1 MKSINSYP
9 VSTTKALRHVG
20 LMLLLMS
27 GHGSVLA
34 DRLLLI
40 STTLDTQ
47 ITLADSFV
55 FTPLSPVKISQ
66 TQATITTPIRAT
78 YASNTYTIGLAPQ
91 NNDNVI
97 VNNSFQDSRKIHNK
111 PLKMITDRK
120 QRNYLALGSRVST
133 PFINGVYA
141 YLSYHPVETNNP
153 HDTSRLLSLG
163 GRLEF

>member
-1 MKSINSYP
+1 MESINSYP
-9 VSTTKALRHVG
+9 ISKTKALRHVG
-20 LMLLLMS
+20 LTLLLIS

-34 DRLLLI
+34 DRFLLI
-40 STTLDTQ
+40 STTVDTQ
-47 ITLADSFV
+47 IALADSFV
-55 FTPLSPVKISQ
+55 FTPVNPVKNSH
-66 TQATITTPIRAT
+66 TQAAITTPIRAT
-78 YASNTYTIGLAPQ
+78 YASNTYTMGLAPQ

-97 VNNSFQDSRKIHNK
+97 ISNSFQDTRKTRNR

-133 PFINGVYA
+133 PFINGIYA

-153 HDTSRLLSLG
+153 QDTSRLLSLG